1 LMRGLLKNISNTAEY
16 SSLMKA
22 FDTGCRQQQVFGLTG
37 AQRNLLVAAL
47 AEQACPAALVIT
59 AGEAEA
65 GQVYDDLASLLPGA
79 QIEQFPVYELLPYHV
94 LAHGKEVLSG
104 RLRVLESFCTPS
116 PSPSAERGHPFC
128 EGMSPIIVV
137 APVEALLRR
146 LSPPE
151 VFTSMRIELGVGDR
165 FEPGD
170 LAGRL
175 VAMGFE
181 RVDLV
186 ESPGHFSTRGG
197 IVDVYPP
204 TRNMP
209 VRLEFFDDE
218 VDSIRNFEV
227 GSQRSGDKLNRLVI
241 FPAREFVVSGETW
254 PLGRGAV
261 RAEYRIQQRKLSRA
275 GDPAALRFFEEHFG
289 RLTDMLSD
297 GVYFPGLEL
306 FLPYFYPRPVSLLD
320 YLPGAA
326 PVFLY
331 EPGKIREIVQ
341 SIQRER
347 AETYADL
354 LAGGKVLPGQIKG
367 YMEWDDFIGGVAA
380 RRAVY
385 FSLLPRQAPFIRPQ
399 NIINFTAKSMH
410 SFMGRTDML
419 AGEIRN
425 WRRNGNAVV
434 LLVTGKDRGSHLL
447 DTLRDEKV
455 DLYYIS
461 SLDRE
466 VQAGNVVI
474 AHGHLSGGF
483 ELVNARLVVIT
494 EGEIFGQRKRK
505 RREQQRESESR
516 LEPFTD
522 LKTGDYVVHV
532 NHGIGRY
539 QGIVPLDI
547 GDIRKEYLLIKY
559 AGEDKLYVPTDQVGL
574 LQKYLGAEADAPK
587 LSKLGGAEWT
597 RVKNRVREAV
607 RDIAQDLLELY
618 AARETI
624 QGYAY
629 GPDTVWQREFE
640 DSFPYEETADQT
652 KAIGEVKR
660 DMESPRTMDRLLCGD
675 VGYGKTEVALRAAFK
690 AVMEGKQVA
699 VLVPT
704 TILAQQHYNTF
715 RERFSRYPVQ
725 VEMLSRFRTHREQ
738 RQILSGLAAGRI
750 DIVIG
755 THRLVQD
762 DIAFK
767 DLGLVV
773 VDEEQ
778 RFGVSH
784 KEKLKQLRNTV
795 DVLTLTATPIPR
807 TLHMSLVGVRDTSL
821 LETPPENRFPVQT
834 YVLEEDPVLIR
845 EAIRRE
851 LNRDGQVYFVH
862 NRVAD
867 LDRVA
872 NWIKSLAPEARV
884 ITAHGQMGEE
894 VLEQIMLDFID
905 GAYDILVCTTIIESG
920 LDIPNVNT
928 LIVKEANNFGLAQLY
943 QLRGR
948 VGRANRLAYAYLTFR
963 KDRVINE
970 VAEKRMAAIRE
981 FTEFG
986 SGYKIAMRDLEI
998 RGAGNLLGAE
1008 QHGHI
1013 AAVGFDLYCR
1023 LLEEAVQEAR
1033 GQKVEQLVDTVVEL
1047 PVEAYIPADY
1057 ITDANQKVELYRRI
1071 ASLRREDGVPE
1082 LEEELVDRFG
1092 DLPAPVLNLLRVAR
1106 IRVVAGRLRIK
1117 SISRQSGFYRLLF
1130 AGSHNLT
1137 GEKLVAIG
1145 ERYRHR
1151 VKFSNTE
1158 SDFEIRFK
1166 FREAGRSP
1174 DEQLREL
1181 ERFLQIMAE

>member
-1 LMRGLLKNISNTAEY
+1 MKGLLTQITNTTEY
-16 SSLMKA
+16 NSLVKS
-22 FDTGCRQQQVFGLTG
+22 FDTGRRQQQVFGLTG
-37 AQRNLLVAAL
+37 SQRNLLVAAL
-47 AEQACPAALVIT
+47 VEKVYPAALVLT

-65 GQVYDDLASLLPGA
+65 GQVYDDLTSLLPGVRV
-79 QIEQFPVYELLPYHV
+79 EQFPVYELLPYHV
-94 LAHGKEVLSG
+94 LAHGKDVLSG
-104 RLRVLESFCTPS
+104 RLRVLEGLCRDVP
-116 PSPSAERGHPFC
+116 
-128 EGMSPIIVV
+128 MVVV
-137 APVEALLRR
+137 APVEALMRR

-151 VFTSMRIELGVGDR
+151 VFVGMQMELAVGDR
-165 FEPGD
+165 LDPGE
-170 LAGRL
+170 LARRL
-175 VAMGFE
+175 VAMGYE

-186 ESPGHFSTRGG
+186 ESAGHFSTRGG
-197 IVDVYPP
+197 IVDVFPP
-204 TRNMP
+204 TGDMP

-227 GSQRSGDKLNRLVI
+227 DSQRSGDKLKRLVV
-241 FPAREFVVSGETW
+241 FPAREFVVAEEIW
-254 PLGRGAV
+254 PVGRGAV
-261 RAEYRIQQRKLSRA
+261 KAEYRIQQRKLGRA

-289 RLTDMLSD
+289 RLTDMLND
-297 GVYFPGLEL
+297 GVYFQGLEL
-306 FLPYFYPRPVSLLD
+306 FLPYFYPRAVSLLD
-320 YLPGAA
+320 YMPAGA
-326 PVFLY
+326 PVFIC
-331 EPGKIREIVQ
+331 EPGKIREVVQ

-347 AETYADL
+347 SETYSDL
-354 LAGGKVLPGQIKG
+354 LTRGKVLPGQIKG
-367 YMEWDDFIGGVAA
+367 YLEWEELLGGIAG

-385 FSLLPRQAPFIRPQ
+385 FTFMPRQVPFIRPQ
-399 NIINFTAKSMH
+399 NIVNFTAKSMH

-434 LLVTGKDRGSHLL
+434 LLVTGEDRGRHLL
-447 DTLRDEKV
+447 ESLREEKV
-455 DLYYIS
+455 EVYYLS
-461 SLDRE
+461 HLDRE
-466 VQAGNVVI
+466 VQAGSVVI
-474 AHGHLSGGF
+474 AHGQLSAGF

-494 EGEIFGQRKRK
+494 EGEVFGQRKRK
-505 RREQQRESESR
+505 RREQPRETGSR

-522 LKTGDYVVHV
+522 LKVGDYVVHV

-547 GDIRKEYLLIKY
+547 GNIRKEYLLIKY

-574 LQKYLGAEADAPK
+574 LQKYLGAEAEAPK
-587 LSKLGGAEWT
+587 LSRLGGAEWN
-597 RVKNRVREAV
+597 RVKSRVREAV
-607 RDIAQDLLELY
+607 RDIAQELLELY
-618 AARETI
+618 AARETVK
-624 QGYAY
+624 GYAF

-640 DSFPYEETADQT
+640 DSFPYEETPDQVR
-652 KAIGEVKR
+652 AIQEVKR
-660 DMESPRTMDRLLCGD
+660 DMESSRPMDRLLCGD

-715 RERFSRYPVQ
+715 RERFARYPVQ
-725 VEMLSRFRTHREQ
+725 VEMLSRFRTPREQ
-738 RQILSGLAAGRI
+738 RQIIRGLKEGRI

-755 THRLVQD
+755 THRLVQE

-767 DLGLVV
+767 DLGLLV

-784 KEKLKQLRNTV
+784 KEKLKQMRKTV

-867 LDRVA
+867 LNYVA
-872 NWIKSLAPEARV
+872 NWLKSLVPEARIV
-884 ITAHGQMGEE
+884 TAHGQMREE
-894 VLEQIMLDFID
+894 ELEQIMLDFID

-963 KDRVINE
+963 KDRVLNE

-1033 GQKVEQLVDTVVEL
+1033 GEKAEQHVEATVEL

-1057 ITDANQKVELYRRI
+1057 IPDTNQKVELYRRI
-1071 ASLRREDGVPE
+1071 ASLRRVEDVPE

-1092 DLPAPVLNLLRVAR
+1092 DLPPPVQNLLRVAR
-1106 IRVVAGRLRIK
+1106 IRVMAGRLMIK
-1117 SISRQSGFYRLLF
+1117 SVSRQSGFYRLLF
-1130 AGSHNLT
+1130 AGGHCLT
-1137 GEKLVAIG
+1137 GEKLVAVG

-1151 VKFSNTE
+1151 VKFANADGE
-1158 SDFEIRFK
+1158 FEIRFRY
-1166 FREAGRSP
+1166 REAGRTM
-1174 DEQLREL
+1174 DEQLGEL
-1181 ERFLQIMAE
+1181 ERFLQYLGE

>member
-1 LMRGLLKNISNTAEY
+1 
-16 SSLMKA
+16 
-22 FDTGCRQQQVFGLTG
+22 
-37 AQRNLLVAAL
+37 
-47 AEQACPAALVIT
+47 
-59 AGEAEA
+59 
-65 GQVYDDLASLLPGA
+65 
-79 QIEQFPVYELLPYHV
+79 
-94 LAHGKEVLSG
+94 
-104 RLRVLESFCTPS
+104 
-116 PSPSAERGHPFC
+116 
-128 EGMSPIIVV
+128 
-137 APVEALLRR
+137 
-146 LSPPE
+146 
-151 VFTSMRIELGVGDR
+151 
-165 FEPGD
+165 
-170 LAGRL
+170 
-175 VAMGFE
+175 
-181 RVDLV
+181 
-186 ESPGHFSTRGG
+186 
-197 IVDVYPP
+197 
-204 TRNMP
+204 
-209 VRLEFFDDE
+209 
-218 VDSIRNFEV
+218 
-227 GSQRSGDKLNRLVI
+227 
-241 FPAREFVVSGETW
+241 
-254 PLGRGAV
+254 
-261 RAEYRIQQRKLSRA
+261 
-275 GDPAALRFFEEHFG
+275 
-289 RLTDMLSD
+289 
-297 GVYFPGLEL
+297 
-306 FLPYFYPRPVSLLD
+306 
-320 YLPGAA
+320 
-326 PVFLY
+326 
-331 EPGKIREIVQ
+331 
-341 SIQRER
+341 
-347 AETYADL
+347 
-354 LAGGKVLPGQIKG
+354 
-367 YMEWDDFIGGVAA
+367 
-380 RRAVY
+380 
-385 FSLLPRQAPFIRPQ
+385 
-399 NIINFTAKSMH
+399 
-410 SFMGRTDML
+410 
-419 AGEIRN
+419 
-425 WRRNGNAVV
+425 
-434 LLVTGKDRGSHLL
+434 
-447 DTLRDEKV
+447 
-455 DLYYIS
+455 YIS

-466 VQAGNVVI
+466 VQPGSVVI
-474 AHGHLSGGF
+474 AHGQLSGGF
-483 ELVNARLVVIT
+483 ELVNAKLVIIT
-494 EGEIFGQRKRK
+494 EGEIFGQRKRR
-505 RREQQRESESR
+505 RREQQGESESR
-516 LEPFTD
+516 LEPFSD

-547 GDIRKEYLLIKY
+547 GEIRKDYLLIKY
-559 AGEDKLYVPTDQVGL
+559 AGADKLYVPTDQVGL

-587 LSKLGGAEWT
+587 LSKLGGAEWN
-597 RVKNRVREAV
+597 RVKSRVREAV
-607 RDIAQDLLELY
+607 RDIAQDLLALY
-618 AARETI
+618 AARETV

-640 DSFPYEETADQT
+640 DSFPYEETADQI
-652 KAIGEVKR
+652 KAINEVKR
-660 DMESPRTMDRLLCGD
+660 DMESRRTMDRLLCGD
-675 VGYGKTEVALRAAFK
+675 VGYGKTEVALRASFK

-715 RERFSRYPVQ
+715 RERFARYPVQ
-725 VEMLSRFRTHREQ
+725 VEMLSRFRTNREQ
-738 RQILSGLAAGRI
+738 NQIVSGLAAGRI

-784 KEKLKQLRNTV
+784 KEKLKQLRHTV

-834 YVLEEDPVLIR
+834 YVLEEGPELIR

-867 LDRVA
+867 LDRIA
-872 NWIKSLAPEARV
+872 GWIKSLAPEARV
-884 ITAHGQMGEE
+884 MTAHGQMREE
-894 VLEQIMLDFID
+894 SLEQIMLDFID

-1033 GQKVEQLVDTVVEL
+1033 GEKVEPVVETVVEL

-1057 ITDANQKVELYRRI
+1057 ITDVNQKVELYRRI
-1071 ASLRREDGVPE
+1071 ASLRREEEVPE

-1092 DLPAPVLNLLRVAR
+1092 DLPAAVVNLLRVAR
-1106 IRVVAGRLRIK
+1106 IRVVAGGLK
-1117 SISRQSGFYRLLF
+1117 VKAISRQSGFYRLLI
-1130 AGSHNLT
+1130 AANHNLT
-1137 GEKLVAIG
+1137 GEQLVAIG

-1151 VKFSNTE
+1151 VKFSHTE
-1158 SDFEIRFK
+1158 GDFEIRFK
-1166 FREAGRSP
+1166 FSAAGRTQ
-1174 DEQLREL
+1174 DEQLKEL
-1181 ERFLQIMAE
+1181 ERFLQHMAG